1 MKNWGG
7 DPVRKGFLSV
17 ILAGVLTM
25 AVNAFAAE
33 ITRFTPVLSVYM
45 DVKGVGINQPEGVAC
60 DDKSLLVVA
69 DTGNGRLLRF
79 QYAEGNLSPR
89 EVIAVPQLP
98 YPIKVQITSKGEILA
113 LDGKLRRIAR
123 LTPAGEFQGYVEP
136 TGVTSPGAIVPRS
149 FKVDNSDNLYILDV
163 FSDRI
168 LVTDPAG
175 KVQREIPLSKKS
187 GFFSDLA
194 IGPSGNVFL
203 LDSVGKKVFQIA
215 KGSQAVTLFGEI
227 LKENANFPT
236 GITVDQKGIVY
247 VVDENGSGIVILGR
261 DGSFLGRR
269 LNMGWKEGLLRY
281 PSDICMNNSGVAFIA
296 DRGNNRVQI
305 FSISQ

>member
-1 MKNWGG
+1 
-7 DPVRKGFLSV
+7 
-17 ILAGVLTM
+17 
-25 AVNAFAAE
+25 
-33 ITRFTPVLSVYM
+33 M

-60 DDKSLLVVA
+60 DDKSVLIVA

-79 QYAEGNLSPR
+79 QYAEGNLSPK

-98 YPIKVQITSKGEILA
+98 YPIKVQVTSRGEILA

-123 LTPAGEFQGYVEP
+123 LSPTGEFQGYVEP
-136 TGVTSPGAIVPRS
+136 AGATSPGAIVPRS
-149 FKVDNSDNLYILDV
+149 FKVDSNGDIYILDV
-163 FSDRI
+163 FSERI

-175 KVQREIPLSKKS
+175 KVQREIPLSKKA

-194 IGPSGNVFL
+194 IGPSGNILL
-203 LDSVGKKVFQIA
+203 LDSVGKKVFTVA
-215 KGSQAVTLFGEI
+215 KGSQDVTLFAEI

-236 GITVDQKGIVY
+236 GIAVDPKGFVY

-269 LNMGWKEGLLRY
+269 LSMGWKEGLLRY
-281 PSDICMNNSGVAFIA
+281 PSDICLNSSGAAFIA

-305 FSISQ
+305 YSISQ